1 MLISHVLLPV
11 VLKAA
16 LIKESESM
24 WQVRNISDSE
34 CVICAEPNNEIPH
47 SYILNSSRIQGR
59 WGDINVVGYSKGVP
73 FLRVRFPQGILGKT
87 CQSIASKMNDNI
99 EENGFPLFLTS
110 MYEELS
116 RKLSGD
122 RIEKLPSDGVCPA
135 RTLIGDWGYLLQQP
149 GRLLMSSRG
158 MLVSLHSQKTDQC
171 MKGIVSVVLRAFL
184 LDAHHFMVD
193 LKRHLDDT

>member
-1 MLISHVLLPV
+1 MLISLVLLSV
-11 VLKAA
+11 VFQAA
-16 LIKESESM
+16 LIKAPEPM

-34 CVICAEPNNEIPH
+34 CIISAEPTNEIPH
-47 SYILNSSRIQGR
+47 SYILNSTRIQDL
-59 WGDINVVGYSKGVP
+59 WGDINVVGYNKGFP
-73 FLRVRFPQGILGKT
+73 FLRARFPQVILGKT
-87 CQSIASKMNDNI
+87 CQSIASSMNDNK

-110 MYEELS
+110 MYEELT

-122 RIEKLPSDGVCPA
+122 RIMKLPSDGVCPA

-158 MLVSLHSQKTDQC
+158 MLINLHSQKTDQC
-171 MKGIVSVVLRAFL
+171 MTGIVSVILRAFL